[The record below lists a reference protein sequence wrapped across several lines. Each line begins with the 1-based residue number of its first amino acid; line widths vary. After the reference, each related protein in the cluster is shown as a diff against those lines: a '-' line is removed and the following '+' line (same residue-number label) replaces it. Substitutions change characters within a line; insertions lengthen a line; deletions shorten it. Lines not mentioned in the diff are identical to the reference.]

1 MDSVSVIVGTSE
13 PGPSLEAC
21 LTALEPQLDERVEV
35 LVCEARGSPADLR
48 ERFAWARFV
57 EQTGSVVPELWR
69 EGIDRSSNEIVALTI
84 AQMEPAPDWI
94 ATIRQEQHRA
104 GAVGGAIEPGS
115 RLRTSD
121 WAEYFC
127 RYARDMLPFDAR
139 ENIDLPGDNAAYRR
153 RLLEQNRE
161 LYRDGFWEPDVHR
174 KLKADGVICW
184 HSPTLVVRQG
194 RSFGWRAF
202 VRQRLQHGRAYGHQ
216 RGVRFSRARN
226 LAGVLGS
233 PLVPFLMTVRVL
245 RQVARRRRLRRRALA
260 ALPMMFLFNL
270 AWAYAEARGHLDML
284 LRR

>member
-1 MDSVSVIVGTSE
+1 MDSVSVVVGASE

-21 LTALEPQLDERVEV
+21 LTALEPQLDEHVEV
-35 LVCEARGSPADLR
+35 LVCEARRSPSELR

-57 EQTGSVVPELWR
+57 EQAGAVVPELWR
-69 EGIDRSSNEIVALTI
+69 EGIDRSGNEIVALTI

-94 ATIRQEQHRA
+94 ATIRLEQQRA

-115 RLRTSD
+115 RLRISD

-139 ENIDLPGDNAAYRR
+139 ENLDLPGDNAAYRR
-153 RLLEQNRE
+153 GLLEQNRE

-174 KLKADGVICW
+174 KLRTDGVLCW

-202 VRQRLQHGRAYGHQ
+202 VRQRLHHGRAYGQQ
-216 RGVRFSRARN
+216 RGVRFSQARN
-226 LAGVLGS
+226 VAGVLGS
-233 PLVPFLMTVRVL
+233 PLVPFLMTMRVL
-245 RQVARRRRLRRRALA
+245 RQVAKRRRLRLRALA
-260 ALPMMFLFNL
+260 AVPMMFLFNL
-270 AWAYAEARGHLDML
+270 AWACAEARGHLDML
-284 LRR
+284 VRR